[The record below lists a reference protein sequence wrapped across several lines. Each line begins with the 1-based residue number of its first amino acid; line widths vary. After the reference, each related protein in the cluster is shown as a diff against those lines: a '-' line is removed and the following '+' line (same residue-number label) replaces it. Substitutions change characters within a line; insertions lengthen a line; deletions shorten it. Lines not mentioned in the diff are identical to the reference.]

1 MKFQTKCKSTVTHVV
16 IANQAPK
23 VGKVRGLGVERLGY
37 KKWASPVHEP
47 TQDMMQI
54 SISADPCDRKGPL
67 GSKETWFLLSCRQEE
82 IKGGTKYG
90 ITTGALLTPS
100 PPCDIQHSNLQDA
113 NFGSKHTA
121 NAQAEFPCDQ
131 PDVLFLFKTHGTIDT
146 EFTCDNAISF
156 TLNLQGVQNP
166 RLVPSTMTV

>member
-54 SISADPCDRKGPL
+54 SISVDPCDRNGA
-67 GSKETWFLLSCRQEE
+67 TRQQRDMVS
-82 IKGGTKYG
+82 
-90 ITTGALLTPS
+90 AFM
-100 PPCDIQHSNLQDA
+100 PPRGNKRGHQIWHHYWS
-113 NFGSKHTA
+113 
-121 NAQAEFPCDQ
+121 
-131 PDVLFLFKTHGTIDT
+131 TIDT
-146 EFTCDNAISF
+146 KS
-156 TLNLQGVQNP
+156 P
-166 RLVPSTMTV
+166 M